1 MAPSKKMSK
10 LCTPAMFYLVIS
22 MISLVMVIM
31 QNLGHQHSYH
41 MGSFSCK
48 VPSTILIFIIKFI
61 YIIFWTW
68 IINLI
73 CKDGYEG
80 ISWLLVLFPWILLFM
95 VVFLIMINK

>member
-1 MAPSKKMSK
+1 MASFKKMSK

-61 YIIFWTW
+61 YILFWTW

-73 CKDGYEG
+73 CKDGHEG

-95 VVFLIMINK
+95 VIFLIMINK

>member
-1 MAPSKKMSK
+1 MASSKK

-31 QNLGHQHSYH
+31 QNLGHQNSYH

-48 VPSTILIFIIKFI
+48 VPSTILVFIIKFI
-61 YIIFWTW
+61 YILFWTW

-73 CKDGYEG
+73 CKDGHEG

-95 VVFLIMINK
+95 IIFLIMINK